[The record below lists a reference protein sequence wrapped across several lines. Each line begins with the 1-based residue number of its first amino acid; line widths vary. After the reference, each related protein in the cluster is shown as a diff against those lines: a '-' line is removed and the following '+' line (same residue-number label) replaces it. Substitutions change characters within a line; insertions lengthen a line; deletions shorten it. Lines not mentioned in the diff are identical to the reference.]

1 MVNEKVAGTASGFGE
16 VIRTVIYALV
26 IALAIRT
33 LAYEPF
39 SVPSES
45 MLPTLLVGD
54 YFFVSKY
61 SYGYSKH
68 SLPFSPD
75 LFSGRVM
82 DGVPQRGDI
91 AVFKTPA
98 DNQTDF
104 VKRIIGLPG
113 DTIQMREG
121 TLYVNGEEAKREQ
134 VEDFRDVDIFGNVKL
149 VPQYRETL
157 PNGVSYMVLDIR
169 TTPQDNTGVFA
180 MKSGH
185 YFAMGD
191 NRDNSQDSRFNS
203 LGAVG
208 QIPAEN
214 LVGRAEILFFST
226 DRSSPWWQVWRWPV
240 MIRYSRIFDSLRS

>member
-1 MVNEKVAGTASGFGE
+1 MLREKKVRASSGMGE
-16 VIRTVIYALV
+16 VIRTVVYALL

-45 MLPTLLVGD
+45 MLPNLLIGD

-68 SLPFSPD
+68 SLPFSPS
-75 LFSGRVM
+75 LFAGRILA
-82 DGVPQRGDI
+82 GEPQRGDI

-98 DNQTDF
+98 DNRTDF

-121 TLYVNGEEAKREQ
+121 VLYVNSVAALKER
-134 VEDFRDVDIFGNVKL
+134 VPDFIATNAFGTEFA

-157 PNGVSYMVLDIR
+157 PNGTSYLILDLR
-169 TTPQDNTGVFA
+169 DSPQDNTPVFRVEP
-180 MKSGH
+180 GH

-191 NRDNSQDSRFNS
+191 NRDNSQDSRFQTP
-203 LGAVG
+203 GAVG
-208 QIPAEN
+208 QIPFEN

-226 DRSSPWWQVWRWPV
+226 TRSAPWWQVWNWPW
-240 MIRYSRIFDSLRS
+240 MIRYSRVFDSLRA

>member
-1 MVNEKVAGTASGFGE
+1 MLREKSVAAVSGFGE
-16 VIRTVIYALV
+16 VVRTVVYALL
-26 IALAIRT
+26 IALGIRT

-45 MLPTLLVGD
+45 MLPTLLIGD

-68 SLPFSPD
+68 SLPFSPE
-75 LFSGRVM
+75 LFDGRILEGM
-82 DGVPQRGDI
+82 PERGDI

-113 DTIQMREG
+113 DTIQMRDG
-121 TLYVNGEEAKREQ
+121 VLFVNGDEAVRER

-157 PNGVSYMVLDIR
+157 PSGASYLVLDLR
-169 TTPQDNTGVFA
+169 DTPQDNTAVFQVRP
-180 MKSGH
+180 GH
-185 YFAMGD
+185 YFARGD
-191 NRDNSQDSRFNS
+191 NRDNSQDSRFQS
-203 LGAVG
+203 VGAVG
-208 QIPAEN
+208 QVPAEN
-214 LVGRAEILFFST
+214 LVGRAEILFFSS
-226 DRSSPWWQVWRWPV
+226 DRSAPWWQVWKWPV
-240 MIRYSRIFDSLRS
+240 MIRYTRIFDSLRS

>member
-1 MVNEKVAGTASGFGE
+1 MVIEKVAGTASGFGE

-82 DGVPQRGDI
+82 EGVPQRGDI

-121 TLYVNGEEAKREQ
+121 TLYVNGEEARRER
-134 VEDFRDVDIFGNVKL
+134 VGDFRQVDIFGNVKL

-180 MKSGH
+180 VKPGH

-226 DRSSPWWQVWRWPV
+226 DRSAPWWQVWQWPV

>member
-1 MVNEKVAGTASGFGE
+1 MLNEKSVKAASGFGE
-16 VIRTVIYALV
+16 VIRTVVYALV

-61 SYGYSKH
+61 SYGYSRH

-75 LFSGRVM
+75 FFEGRVM
-82 DGVPQRGDI
+82 EGMPQRGDI

-98 DNQTDF
+98 DDQTDF

-121 TLYVNGEEAKREQ
+121 TLYVNGLEARRER
-134 VEDFRDVDIFGNVKL
+134 VEDFRDVDRFGNVRL

-157 PNGVSYMVLDIR
+157 PSGVSLHGAGYSHDAARRHRDFHGSPGPLFCHGRQSRQFPGQQVQLPWARSARCRRKIWWAGPKFCFFPRIAADHGGR
-169 TTPQDNTGVFA
+169 
-180 MKSGH
+180 SG
-185 YFAMGD
+185 G
-191 NRDNSQDSRFNS
+191 
-203 LGAVG
+203 
-208 QIPAEN
+208 
-214 LVGRAEILFFST
+214 GRS
-226 DRSSPWWQVWRWPV
+226 
-240 MIRYSRIFDSLRS
+240 

>member
-1 MVNEKVAGTASGFGE
+1 MSNEKVDWTSKGIGE
-16 VIRTVIYALV
+16 VIRTVIYALL
-26 IALAIRT
+26 IALSIRA

-68 SLPFSPD
+68 SFPLSPD
-75 LFSGRVM
+75 IFSGRVLE
-82 DGVPQRGDI
+82 GVPQRGDI

-113 DTIQMREG
+113 DKIQMREG
-121 TLYVNGEEAKREQ
+121 TLFVNGEEAKRER

-157 PNGVSYMVLDIR
+157 PSGVSYLVLDIR
-169 TTPQDNTGVFA
+169 ATPQDNTGVFSV
-180 MKSGH
+180 KPGH

-208 QIPAEN
+208 QIPSEN

-226 DRSSPWWQVWRWPV
+226 DRSGPWWQVWRWPV
-240 MIRYSRIFDSLRS
+240 MIRYSRIFDGLRS